1 MEDLVTVRKS
11 DKWFLSSIVGQ
22 RKTCFFSENSR
33 SSSNRGRVCL
43 FFFCVSQASGGNA
56 RRVGYYTREEKG
68 GKKLLQ
74 QTYSYLKRT
83 SGPACLIL
91 KKDWKKKEN
100 FSCFSNTISNPPGAV
115 VAFKFSAP
123 FTLTIKL
130 NYQLKQNTNINK
142 HNQQTQY
149 QTLLEPLLR
158 LNSLLHLR

>member
-11 DKWFLSSIVGQ
+11 GKWFLSSIVGQ
-22 RKTCFFSENSR
+22 RKTCFFSENS
-33 SSSNRGRVCL
+33 SSSNRSRVC

-100 FSCFSNTISNPPGAV
+100 FSCYSNTISNPPGAV